1 MFKIVCTN
9 LKVLLCLPSQE
20 LEVSRSLGVSVVII
34 ISSQLELSGL
44 SLGWVKTAALPPL
57 LGWWWCDCICLVMAP
72 PQLIKLQH
80 DREQVAPH
88 PGLIPYPHQ
97 HFYTPATQMLEFAGD
112 QSGCSSSAAHIKY
125 GISRL
130 QSLIQIQ
137 RVNVVGDYYYFP
149 QKYDLA

>member
-1 MFKIVCTN
+1 M
-9 LKVLLCLPSQE
+9 
-20 LEVSRSLGVSVVII
+20 SRSLGVRVVII

-44 SLGWVKTAALPPL
+44 SLGWVKTAALPL
-57 LGWWWCDCICLVMAP
+57 LGWWWWWWCGDCICLVMAP

-97 HFYTPATQMLEFAGD
+97 HFYTPATQILEFAGD

-130 QSLIQIQ
+130 QSVIQIQ
-137 RVNVVGDYYYFP
+137 NRVNVVGDHYYYFP